1 MADGN
6 ERITVGVEELVLT
19 NSMTL
24 AALVELLDER
34 GVMKQAEVQ
43 IPGQGGRDSEI
54 IPVSIPK

>member
-34 GVMKQAEVQ
+34 GVVKQAEVLE
-43 IPGQGGRDSEI
+43 R
-54 IPVSIPK
+54 VRSIRNKKNP